1 MSTLQGFLGNPAAIQ
16 LSDESTMDNM
26 LGQAGVR
33 DAGDRRMLVRKI
45 KEHSNMQLSFMLSKT
60 AREVEMRKGFMSKAV
75 QKKFNSGELVIR
87 PVVMQMIAK
96 VSDTD
101 TNKIVFVESGQ
112 AKSKGWRDISADGLP
127 SGYPFVVTQIQMKAG
142 KQATATDKA
151 DVAEMKAEYQLL
163 ALTTIDDARISNAL
177 PKGKLFI
184 KSGNQDQFTE
194 GLPMNNFID
203 TPVHLRRG
211 VYELE
216 TPVLFQDKV
225 ALEIYIETQGK
236 IPQGTFIELT
246 FIGGGGQPVNS
257 ANAKDE

>member
-1 MSTLQGFLGNPAAIQ
+1 MSSLQGFLGNPAAIQ
-16 LSDESTMDNM
+16 LSDDATMDNM
-26 LGQAGVR
+26 LGQAGVK
-33 DAGDRRMLVRKI
+33 DPQDRRVLGRKI

-60 AREVEMRKGFMSKAV
+60 AREVEMRKGLMSKAV

-87 PVVMQMIAK
+87 PVVMQLIAK
-96 VSDTD
+96 VSETD

-112 AKSKGWRDISADGLP
+112 AKAKGWRDIAADGLP
-127 SGYPFVVTQIQMKAG
+127 SGYPFLVTQIQLKAG
-142 KQATATDKA
+142 KQTTPTEKS
-151 DVAEMKAEYQLL
+151 DVNEMKAEYQLL
-163 ALTTIDDARISNAL
+163 PLTTIDDARISNAL

-184 KSGNQDQFTE
+184 KAGNQDQFTE

-203 TPVHLRRG
+203 TPIHLRKG

-225 ALEIYIETQGK
+225 ALEIYIETVGK

-246 FIGGGGQPVNS
+246 LIGGGGQPVNS
-257 ANAKDE
+257 ANVKDE